1 MAYVNTIKMLQ
12 DTIHNNYVVG
22 AFNIVD
28 INTMAAVIEAA
39 TEKKSPVIVQTSQK
53 TVKQFGYKILAGT
66 ARLLAQAT
74 DVDVAMILDHGTDM
88 EIIKNCIYN
97 GWSAV
102 MVDGS
107 SKPFEE
113 NIKITRDIADIAHKH
128 NVSVEGELG
137 HIGGV
142 EEHINVNT
150 ANAALTDPEK
160 ILQFKKQS
168 GVDSLAVAI
177 GTQHGLY
184 KGKVSLDFERF
195 EKIMKIADFPIVI
208 HGCSDLPEND
218 FKKIVSFNPSKMN
231 ISTEIKYSYINSY
244 KDYLSNNRGNYE
256 PIEIIKKVSENIKKL
271 VGTYMDKLNSA
282 GKNA

>member
-1 MAYVNTIKMLQ
+1 MAYVNTVKMLNN
-12 DTIHNNYVVG
+12 TMHNNYVVG

-28 INTMAAVIEAA
+28 ITTMKAAIDSAVS
-39 TEKKSPVIVQTSQK
+39 KKSPLIMQTSQK
-53 TVKQFGYKILAGT
+53 TILQLGYKVLSNT
-66 ARLLAQAT
+66 ARFLSNEAE
-74 DVDVAMILDHGTDM
+74 VDIAMILDHGTDP

-97 GWSAV
+97 GWTAV

-113 NIKITRDIADIAHKH
+113 NVKFTREIVEIAHEN

-137 HIGGV
+137 HIGGI
-142 EEHINVNT
+142 EEHIIVNDSNVK
-150 ANAALTDPEK
+150 LTDPDK
-160 ILQFKKQS
+160 IKEFKELS

-184 KGKVSLDFERF
+184 KGKVTLDFDRL

-208 HGCSDLPEND
+208 HGCSDLPEED

-231 ISTEIKYSYINSY
+231 ISTEIKHAYLDGYKEYINS
-244 KDYLSNNRGNYE
+244 SGNEYE
-256 PIEIIKKVSENIKKL
+256 PIKAINIAYENTKKL
-271 VGTYMDKLNSA
+271 IMNYMDRFGST
-282 GKNA
+282 GKCS